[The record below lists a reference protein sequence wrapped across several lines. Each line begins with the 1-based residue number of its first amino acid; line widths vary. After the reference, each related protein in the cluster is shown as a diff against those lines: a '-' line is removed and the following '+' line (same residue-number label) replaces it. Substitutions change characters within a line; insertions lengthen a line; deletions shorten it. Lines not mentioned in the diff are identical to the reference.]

1 MATQKKYSQEFKND
15 AVEYRKSH
23 AELSL
28 KTCAANLGVSPVSL
42 REWIKATDDTGK
54 VVMRGSGNY
63 ASDEQKEIARLKRE
77 LRDTKDALE
86 ILKKQSVFWENDRS
100 YLFYG

>member
-15 AVEYRKSH
+15 AVAYRKSH
-23 AELSL
+23 EDLSL
-28 KTCAANLGVSPVSL
+28 KKCAVNLGVSEVSL
-42 REWIKATDDTGK
+42 RTWLKVTDNTGK
-54 VVMRGSGNY
+54 VAMRGSGNY

-86 ILKKQSVFWENDRS
+86 ILKKAISILGE
-100 YLFYG
+100 

>member
-28 KTCAANLGVSPVSL
+28 KTCAANLGVSRVSL
-42 REWIKATDDTGK
+42 REWINDLRKIL
-54 VVMRGSGNY
+54 NY
-63 ASDEQKEIARLKRE
+63 
-77 LRDTKDALE
+77 
-86 ILKKQSVFWENDRS
+86 
-100 YLFYG
+100 FYIV

>member
-28 KTCAANLGVSPVSL
+28 KTCAANNRMQSC
-42 REWIKATDDTGK
+42 
-54 VVMRGSGNY
+54 
-63 ASDEQKEIARLKRE
+63 RLKHARQ
-77 LRDTKDALE
+77 
-86 ILKKQSVFWENDRS
+86 ISVCHR
-100 YLFYG
+100 YH

>member
-42 REWIKATDDTGK
+42 REWIGRALPMIR
-54 VVMRGSGNY
+54 V
-63 ASDEQKEIARLKRE
+63 RL
-77 LRDTKDALE
+77 
-86 ILKKQSVFWENDRS
+86 
-100 YLFYG
+100 

>member
-54 VVMRGSGNY
+54 VVMRGLP
-63 ASDEQKEIARLKRE
+63 EIMQVMSKRRSIDLNE
-77 LRDTKDALE
+77 NCVILRMRWK
-86 ILKKQSVFWENDRS
+86 
-100 YLFYG
+100 Y

>member
-54 VVMRGSGNY
+54 MR
-63 ASDEQKEIARLKRE
+63 ARIKLTIADTNPPMLLIAPQDNPEFCVKS
-77 LRDTKDALE
+77 LRDL
-86 ILKKQSVFWENDRS
+86 QNDV
-100 YLFYG
+100 

>member
-23 AELSL
+23 AELPL

-63 ASDEQKEIARLKRE
+63 ASDEQKG
-77 LRDTKDALE
+77 
-86 ILKKQSVFWENDRS
+86 DR
-100 YLFYG
+100 

>member
-54 VVMRGSGNY
+54 VVMRGS
-63 ASDEQKEIARLKRE
+63 
-77 LRDTKDALE
+77 
-86 ILKKQSVFWENDRS
+86 
-100 YLFYG
+100 

>member
-23 AELSL
+23 ADLSL
-28 KTCAANLGVSPVSL
+28 KTCAANLGVSAVSL
-42 REWIKATDDTGK
+42 REWLNAAADTGN

-63 ASDEQKEIARLKRE
+63 SSEEQKEVARLKRE
-77 LRDTKDALE
+77 LRDTKDAVE
-86 ILKKQSVFWENDRS
+86 ILKKAIGI
-100 YLFYG
+100 LGK